1 MANTQYDEFIRI
13 RITELRIAKNISEHK
28 MSLDLDKS
36 GSYIRGITSGAALPS
51 LRELFNIISYFD
63 MTPAEFFAP
72 LDDANTPYRELCEKL
87 RTMNEEE
94 LEKVST
100 FIGWIEKKYF
110 CCGCRFSRFGF
121 ALPGRCTACRTRLC
135 IHGYFFAVTGHYYIA
150 LQIGAV
156 YLHSCTFQPVERFD
170 VRMSV

>member
-1 MANTQYDEFIRI
+1 M
-13 RITELRIAKNISEHK
+13 
-28 MSLDLDKS
+28 DKS

-72 LDDANTPYRELCEKL
+72 LDDANTTYRELCEKL

-100 FIGWIEKKYF
+100 FIGWIEKK
-110 CCGCRFSRFGF
+110 
-121 ALPGRCTACRTRLC
+121 
-135 IHGYFFAVTGHYYIA
+135 
-150 LQIGAV
+150 
-156 YLHSCTFQPVERFD
+156 E
-170 VRMSV
+170 